1 MVIATRK
8 LVKRKNAKQRNV
20 RTPKLSVRMKRLTLD
35 LSESLHRTIKKDA
48 AEEGVT
54 MAKKLRLLLLKHYG
68 LNE

>member
-1 MVIATRK
+1 MVIASRK
-8 LVKRKNAKQRNV
+8 RAKRKSAKKRNV
-20 RTPKLSVRMKRLTLD
+20 TAPKLSLRMKRLTLD